1 MIWKKEDIHNPKIQ
15 IMKRVITY
23 IIILMIKALP
33 EFSQLSYTESF
44 DGTTFVPDGWTY
56 SVVSGSNSWS
66 RVTSGTFPSQ
76 SPHSGSGEAKFDSY
90 SVSGGVCLLITPA
103 FDLSNRAA
111 ATPTVNFWMYRD
123 NGYNSTADKIEVFVN
138 TDAGLAGATLLGT
151 INRARGLSPTVAS
164 NGWYNYSYSIP
175 ATYSTTTNYIVFK
188 ATSAYGNNIFIDDVS
203 WVAYPPM
210 IDMRAT
216 ALITPNGNFNNF
228 GPNQQVSIQ
237 VQNTGATALSFSSL
251 PLTITATVGVTDL
264 TGTTSSIVINPFI
277 VSSGSLAVG
286 ATQNVT
292 ITTSLD
298 MSLSGTYTFDAKT
311 NISGDGNTGNDAM
324 NPVTVTV
331 SRVFSYPYEEDFS
344 SIPAPVFLVQQVS
357 GSGNWTNIN
366 SGNMSNPTLS
376 PVLNSGNGFAYF
388 NSYSFGS
395 GTVSNLITP
404 VFDMSGLLAPSLELY
419 VSQDKGWS
427 GYNDKLDILISTDGG
442 NTWSTSIKT
451 IQRYNSS
458 YNTPGWKRFTIQ
470 LSAYAGNPNVRIAIQ
485 ATSAFGNNMGID
497 FLRVSGN
504 ATGLPIKLVDF
515 KAEKYSENEN
525 KLTWITSEEIN
536 TKSFQID
543 RSTDGVNF
551 KTIHTHEASGKETGS
566 TYQYLDVV
574 DETIPVYYY
583 RLTSVDF
590 DGHSESFKMV
600 SVERSYTEKWTTYVF
615 PNPSEHNA
623 TIEMVSEKETEVLV
637 EITDINGTLI
647 NSESKVL
654 IEGNNKMEIKSEAY
668 PSGVY
673 FIKISSPMD
682 QSGLAN
688 LKLVKI

>member
-1 MIWKKEDIHNPKIQ
+1 
-15 IMKRVITY
+15 MKRITPY
-23 IIILMIKALP
+23 IIFFIIKFLP
-33 EFSQLSYTESF
+33 VFSQINYTESF
-44 DGTTFVPDGWTY
+44 DGATFVPDGWTY
-56 SVVSGSNSWS
+56 TVVSGSNSWS

-90 SVSGGVCLLITPA
+90 SISGGVGLLITPA
-103 FDLSNRAA
+103 FDLSNAGV

-123 NGYNSTADKIEVFVN
+123 NGYNSTADKIEVYVN
-138 TDAGLAGATLLGT
+138 TSASLTGATLLGT
-151 INRARGLSPTVAS
+151 VNRARGLSPTVAS
-164 NGWYNYSYSIP
+164 NGWYNYSYNIP
-175 ATYSTTTNYIVFK
+175 STYSTTTNYIIFK
-188 ATSAYGNNIFIDDVS
+188 ATSAFGNNMFIDDLS
-203 WVAYPPM
+203 WAAYPPT
-210 IDMRAT
+210 IDMRVT
-216 ALITPNGNFNNF
+216 ALVTPNGNYNNF
-228 GPNQQVSIQ
+228 GPNQSVTVQVKNTGSTALNFSSFLPLIITSTVSI
-237 VQNTGATALSFSSL
+237 
-251 PLTITATVGVTDL
+251 TDL
-264 TGTTSSIVINPFI
+264 TGI
-277 VSSGSLAVG
+277 VSNVVMSPYTVNSGSLAAG

-311 NISGDGNTGNDAM
+311 NISGDGNPANDAM
-324 NPVTVTV
+324 NPVMVTV

-344 SIPAPVFLVQQVS
+344 SLPSPVFLVQQVS
-357 GSGNWTNIN
+357 GSGNWTNIS
-366 SGNMSNPTLS
+366 SGNISNPSLA

-388 NSYSFGS
+388 NSYSFSS

-442 NTWSTSIKT
+442 NTWSASIKT

-485 ATSAFGNNMGID
+485 ATSAFGNNIGID

-515 KAEKYSENEN
+515 KAEKYSDNEN
-525 KLTWITSEEIN
+525 RLTWITSEEIN

-543 RSTDGVNF
+543 RSTDGVHF
-551 KTIHTHEASGKETGS
+551 QTIHTHTASGKETGS
-566 TYQYLDVV
+566 AYQYLDVV
-574 DETIPVYYY
+574 DEKIPVYYY

-600 SVERSYTEKWTTYVF
+600 SVERSYKEKWTTSVF

-623 TIEMVSEKETEVLV
+623 TIEMLSEKETEILV
-637 EITDINGTLI
+637 EITDIKGTLI

-654 IEGNNKMEIKSEAY
+654 VEGSNKMEIKSETY
-668 PSGVY
+668 PDGIY
-673 FIKISSPMD
+673 FIKISSSAD
-682 QSGLAN
+682 QSSLAN

>member
-1 MIWKKEDIHNPKIQ
+1 
-15 IMKRVITY
+15 MKSIIPY
-23 IIILMIKALP
+23 IIFFIIKVLP
-33 EFSQLSYTESF
+33 VFSQINYSESF

-76 SPHSGSGEAKFDSY
+76 SSHSGSGEAKFDSY

-103 FDLSNRAA
+103 FDLSNAG
-111 ATPTVNFWMYRD
+111 ATIPTVNFWMYRD
-123 NGYNSTADKIEVFVN
+123 NGYNSTADKMEVYVN
-138 TDAGLAGATLLGT
+138 TSASLSGATLLGT
-151 INRARGLSPTVAS
+151 VNRARGLSPTVAS
-164 NGWYNYSYSIP
+164 NGWYNYSYNVP
-175 ATYSTTTNYIVFK
+175 ATYSTTTNYIIFK
-188 ATSAYGNNIFIDDVS
+188 ATSAFGNNIFIDDVS
-203 WVAYPPM
+203 WTAYPAA
-210 IDMRAT
+210 IDMKVT
-216 ALITPNGNFNNF
+216 SLVTPNGNFNNF
-228 GPNQQVSIQ
+228 GPNQSVTVQVK
-237 VQNTGATALSFSSL
+237 NTGSTALNFSSL

-264 TGTTSSIVINPFI
+264 TGTTSTIAINPFI

-292 ITTSLD
+292 ITTTLD

-311 NISGDGNTGNDAM
+311 NISGDGNTANDAM
-324 NPVTVTV
+324 NSVAVTV

-344 SIPAPVFLVQQVS
+344 SIPSPVFLVQQVS

-551 KTIHTHEASGKETGS
+551 ETVHIHLAGGKETGS
-566 TYQYLDVV
+566 TYQYIDVI
-574 DETIPVYYY
+574 DEKAPVYYY
-583 RLTSVDF
+583 RLTSIDF
-590 DGHSESFKMV
+590 DGYSESFKIV
-600 SVERSYTEKWTTYVF
+600 SVERLYKEKWLTNVF
-615 PNPSEHNA
+615 PNPSEHDA
-623 TIEMVSEKETEVLV
+623 TIEMTIEKELEILI

-647 NSESKVL
+647 SSNLKVL
-654 IEGNNKMEIKSEAY
+654 MEGSNKMEIKSEVY
-668 PSGVY
+668 PTGVY
-673 FIKISSPMD
+673 FIKISSPID
-682 QSGLAN
+682 QSTLAN